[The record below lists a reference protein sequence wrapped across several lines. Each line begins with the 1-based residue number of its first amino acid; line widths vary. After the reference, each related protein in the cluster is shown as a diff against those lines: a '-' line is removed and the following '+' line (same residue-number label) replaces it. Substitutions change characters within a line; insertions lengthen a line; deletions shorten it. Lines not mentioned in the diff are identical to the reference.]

1 MKKKILSML
10 CGVLVLGALTGCGNN
25 NATTGNG
32 GDVSG
37 GGASTNTKGNCTAV
51 ECIKK
56 INPEH
61 TVEQINNIIGFEGE
75 LLDEK
80 YQKYYWELSEDTGV
94 QVAYYS
100 SSKGQISIDY
110 DRDSLANNKVDF
122 SRYSELKAKIEG
134 TDGITYNDF
143 ITYIGNVQ
151 GTVIEKSSYSTKYV
165 WVASDG
171 SYLNG
176 SFSSSS
182 GKCTFASGMIK

>member
-1 MKKKILSML
+1 MKKKILGML

-37 GGASTNTKGNCTAV
+37 GGTSTNTKGNCTAV

-56 INPEH
+56 INPEN

-75 LLDEK
+75 LIDEK
-80 YQKYYWELSEDTGV
+80 YNIYYWELSEETGV
-94 QVAYYS
+94 KMAYYS
-100 SSKGQISIDY
+100 SAKGTVTIDY
-110 DRDSLANNKVDF
+110 DRDSLANSKVNF
-122 SRYSELKAKIEG
+122 SRYSELKPKINEG
-134 TDGITYNDF
+134 ISYNDF
-143 ITYIGNVQ
+143 ISYIGGAE

-165 WVASDG
+165 WVSSDG

-176 SFSSSS
+176 TFSSSS

>member
-37 GGASTNTKGNCTAV
+37 GGTSTNTKGNCTAV

-56 INPEH
+56 INPEN
-61 TVEQINNIIGFEGE
+61 TVEQINDIIGINGE
-75 LLDEK
+75 LIDEK
-80 YQKYYWELSEDTGV
+80 YNIYYWELSEETGV
-94 QVAYYS
+94 KMAYYS
-100 SSKGQISIDY
+100 SAKGTVTIDY
-110 DRDSLANNKVDF
+110 DRDSLANSKVNF
-122 SRYSELKAKIEG
+122 SRYSDLKEKINE
-134 TDGITYNDF
+134 GITYDNF
-143 ITYIGNVQ
+143 ISYIGGVE
-151 GTVIEKSSYSTKYV
+151 GTLIEKSSYSTKYV
-165 WVASDG
+165 WVSSDG

-176 SFSSSS
+176 TFSSSS

>member
-1 MKKKILSML
+1 MKKKIIGML
-10 CGVLVLGALTGCGNN
+10 CGILVLGALTGCGNN

-32 GDVSG
+32 GDVFG
-37 GGASTNTKGNCTAV
+37 GETSTNTKGNCTAV

-110 DRDSLANNKVDF
+110 NRDSLANNKVDF
-122 SRYSELKAKIEG
+122 SRYSDLKNQIESVN
-134 TDGITYNDF
+134 GITYDNF

-151 GTVIEKSSYSTKYV
+151 GTVIEKSSYSIKYV
-165 WVASDG
+165 WVSSDG

-176 SFSSSS
+176 TFSTSS
-182 GKCTFASGMIK
+182 GKCTFASGMFK

>member
-1 MKKKILSML
+1 MKKKLLGLL
-10 CGVLVLGALTGCGNN
+10 CGVLVLGTLTGCGNN
-25 NATTGNG
+25 NSTTGNG

-37 GGASTNTKGNCTAV
+37 GGTTTNTKGNCTAV

-56 INPEH
+56 INTEH
-61 TVEQINNIIGFEGE
+61 TVEQINDIIGFEGE

-110 DRDSLANNKVDF
+110 DRDSLANSKVDF
-122 SRYSELKAKIEG
+122 SRYSELKTKINEG
-134 TDGITYNDF
+134 ISYNDF
-143 ITYIGNVQ
+143 ISYIGNVE
-151 GTVIEKSSYSTKYV
+151 GTIVEKSSYSTKYV
-165 WVASDG
+165 WVSTDG

-176 SFSSSS
+176 TFSSSS
-182 GKCTFASGMIK
+182 GNCTFASGMIK